1 MIKQTINYTDYN
13 GNPQTED
20 FYFNLTKPELIEL
33 EVDVEGGL
41 GSWLESVVASESQKE
56 IIETFKRII
65 LLAYGRKSV
74 DGKQFLKSPEMAREF
89 EQHAAFAEMYMM
101 LATDATKASVFITG
115 CLPKDMQA
123 EAKAEQQKVQD
134 KPTGPPPIPP
144 SMNQ

>member
-13 GNPQTED
+13 GNPQSED

-56 IIETFKRII
+56 IIEVFKRVI
-65 LLAYGRKSV
+65 LMAYGKKSV

-89 EQHAAFAEMYMM
+89 EQHAAFAEFYML
-101 LATDATKASVFITG
+101 LATDANKASTFIVG
-115 CLPKDMQA
+115 CLPSDMQK
-123 EAKAEQQKVQD
+123 EAAAANNQN
-134 KPTGPPPIPP
+134 KPSGPPPIPP